1 MCQFAYIETD
11 ARPVRTSMSARVAS
25 GLVLLAML
33 CVGAAALAKAPE
45 TDCARPS
52 NCAEIPIRGDA
63 PATNPGIFR
72 GFADPSIVHDPANAK
87 RVWLAYS
94 WPHVVAG
101 KAPDGKAVQMAA
113 VQTRLARSDDGGVSF
128 TYVGKLWPD
137 YKVADPEGSGEV
149 GINSSETASL
159 VSMKHDGGV
168 TWYGAH
174 LRYFLKPQTGYHP
187 KYATSWQ
194 VRIGAASTPAGLT
207 SAAETGLG
215 VSTTAPVY
223 KSVVQL
229 DRLAGLPIQHCAML
243 NNPALF
249 ARHETLYLVVECLA
263 FVRTTLDFK
272 HSSIQVFATRPD
284 GSPTQW
290 TWPHVGKLAGY
301 ELAEKMDAETIQQP
315 EIALGADGR
324 MQALFTP
331 AHKDA
336 RIKVG
341 TVGDGCVAL
350 ELSSMNPPTLA
361 QDEAGNV
368 IIRAYVHG
376 THVAACTYDR
386 MSATGIVA
394 TSTGLRNG
402 NWILRASMLRP

>member
-1 MCQFAYIETD
+1 MTAK
-11 ARPVRTSMSARVAS
+11 VAS
-25 GLVLLAML
+25 GLVLLTVWCA
-33 CVGAAALAKAPE
+33 GAGALAQVPE
-45 TDCARPS
+45 ADCARRS
-52 NCAEIPIRGDA
+52 GCAVIPIRGDA
-63 PATNPGIFR
+63 PATNPGSFR
-72 GFADPSIVHDPANAK
+72 GFADPSMVHDPADTK

-101 KAPDGKAVQMAA
+101 KAPDGRAVQMAA

-128 TYVGKLWPD
+128 TYVGTLWPD
-137 YKVADPEGSGEV
+137 YEVADPEGSDEN

-159 VSMKHDGGV
+159 VSMKHDDGGV
-168 TWYGAH
+168 IWYGAH
-174 LRYFLKPQTGYHP
+174 LRYFLRPQTGYHP

-194 VRIGAASTPAGLT
+194 VRIAAAATPAALA
-207 SAAETGLG
+207 SATETVLG

-223 KSVVQL
+223 KSAVQL

-249 ARHETLYLVVECLA
+249 ARHDTLYLVVECLA

-290 TWPHVGKLAGY
+290 TWRHVGRLAGQ
-301 ELAEKMDAETIQQP
+301 ELAEELDAETIQQP

-324 MQALFTP
+324 MLALFTP
-331 AHKDA
+331 AHKDST
-336 RIKVG
+336 IKVG

-350 ELSSMNPPTLA
+350 EMDSINPPVLA
-361 QDEAGNV
+361 RDASGHV
-368 IIRAYVHG
+368 IVRASVRG
-376 THVAACTYDR
+376 THVASCTYDR

-394 TSTGLRNG
+394 VSTGPRNG
-402 NWILRASMLRP
+402 NWTLRASKLRP